1 MNNTK
6 RDMKFLRIMSLQ
18 GPNIWTYRS
27 VLEAWVDI
35 GDLEDSP
42 SNTIP
47 GFNDRLIAWLPSLIE
62 HRCSIGERGGFI
74 QRLRDGTWPGHIL
87 EHVTLELQ
95 NLAGMPGGFGKAREM
110 DIRGVYKVVV
120 RAWHEEVTLASL
132 HHARELVLA
141 AMDDRPFDVTAAI
154 DNLRDMAESK
164 LLGPSTYSIVDAADD
179 RDIPA
184 IRLNDGNL
192 VQLGYGAA
200 QRRIWTAETD
210 QTSAIAETIS
220 RDKTLTKQLLKD
232 CGIPVPEGQDV
243 DSPESA
249 WEAAEDIGV
258 PVVVK
263 PCSGNHGRAV
273 FTNLTT
279 RDEVEAAYQIALEEE
294 SGVIVE
300 RFIPGQEHRLLVIGG
315 KLIAAARGEIAAVT
329 GDGKSTIAHLVTTQ
343 LNADPRRGHT
353 ENHPLNPIRL
363 DSAASIELTRQGYAE
378 DSIPAAGVSVVIQR
392 IGNVAFDVTDI
403 VHPSTAALVVLAA
416 KVVGLD
422 IAGIDLVVEDISRPI
437 IPQLGAIVE
446 INAGPGLL
454 MHLKP
459 AEGQPRPVGQA
470 IVEHLFPAGARGRIP
485 VVAISGS
492 AGTTTVAQLLA
503 HLVCLSNQRVGLACG
518 NGMYIG
524 LRQVESGNRANWA
537 TAHKLLLNPLV
548 ETAVIETGSISLL
561 SEGLAYDRCQVAVLT
576 GINADENLGEY
587 AMNTPEKRYNVYR
600 TFIDVV
606 LPSGVAV
613 LNAADPQLVAMHD
626 LCDGEVIY
634 FAADNT
640 LPAMEA
646 HRANSGRSVSLENDN
661 IILTQDGI
669 THTLISISQ
678 LPTHIITI
686 TQALASI
693 AAAWA
698 LGMDMELMRA
708 GLNAYTDSQG

>member
-18 GPNIWTYRS
+18 GPNIWTYRP

-35 GDLEDSP
+35 GELEDSP

-110 DIRGVYKVVV
+110 DTRGVYKVVV

-132 HHARELVLA
+132 HFARELILA
-141 AMDDRPFDVTAAI
+141 AMDDRQFDVAAAI
-154 DNLRDMAESK
+154 EELSELAESR

-179 RDIPA
+179 RGIPST
-184 IRLNDGNL
+184 RLNAGNL

-210 QTSAIAETIS
+210 ETSAIAETIS
-220 RDKTLTKQLLKD
+220 RDKSLTKQLLSS
-232 CGIPVPEGQDV
+232 CGIPIPEGYDV
-243 DSPESA
+243 ESAAAA

-279 RDEVEAAYQIALEEE
+279 RAEVEAAYQVALEEE

-300 RFIPGQEHRLLVIGG
+300 RFVPGQEHRLLVIGG
-315 KLIAAARGEIAAVT
+315 KLVAAARGEIASVI
-329 GDGKSTIAHLVTTQ
+329 GDGRSTIAHLVTTQ

-353 ENHPLNPIRL
+353 EDHPLNPVRI
-363 DSAASIELTRQGYAE
+363 DSAATIELARQGYTAE
-378 DSIPAAGVSVVIQR
+378 SVPAAGIAVVIQR
-392 IGNVAFDVTDI
+392 IGNVAFDVTDL
-403 VHPSTAALVVLAA
+403 VHPSTAAMVALAA

-422 IAGIDLVVEDISRPI
+422 IAGIDLVVEDISRPVI
-437 IPQLGAIVE
+437 EQHGAIVE
-446 INAGPGLL
+446 VNAGPGLL

-459 AEGQPRPVGQA
+459 AAGQPRPVGQA
-470 IVEHLFPAGARGRIP
+470 IVEHLFPIGENGRIP
-485 VVAISGS
+485 IVAVSGNS
-492 AGTTTVAQLLA
+492 GTTPIAKLIA
-503 HLVCLSNQRVGLACG
+503 HLVCLNNQRVGLACRD
-518 NGMYIG
+518 GMYVN
-524 LRQVESGNRANWA
+524 LRKIEAGNRANWA
-537 TAHKLLLNPLV
+537 AAHKLLLNPSV
-548 ETAVIETGSISLL
+548 ETAVIETGSRELL
-561 SEGLAYDRCQVAVLT
+561 SEGLAFDRCQVAILSNIAT
-576 GINADENLGEY
+576 DEDLSEY
-587 AMNTPEKRYNVYR
+587 AMTTDEKRYNTYR

-606 LPSGVAV
+606 LPSGAAV
-613 LNAADPQLVAMHD
+613 LNAADPMQVEMRT
-626 LCDGEVIY
+626 LCDGEVMF
-634 FAADNT
+634 FATDASLPSIIEHRNKQGRAVFIDNEKIVLAHGDLLT
-640 LPAMEA
+640 PLIAVAKLPDMAMDQNQIVA
-646 HRANSGRSVSLENDN
+646 G
-661 IILTQDGI
+661 
-669 THTLISISQ
+669 
-678 LPTHIITI
+678 
-686 TQALASI
+686 I

-698 LGMDMELMRA
+698 LGMDLDLIRA
-708 GLNAYTDSQG
+708 GLQAFTDK